1 MKSEKIT
8 TSSFSETGAKS
19 MAKLL
24 TTKYN
29 CIIIDNPKFDK
40 NSGMWI
46 TSYYDPALGKDD
58 ETKIAKKRV
67 FKKHKS

>member
-1 MKSEKIT
+1 
-8 TSSFSETGAKS
+8 
-19 MAKLL
+19 L

-29 CIIIDNPKFDK
+29 CTIIDNPKFDK

-58 ETKIAKKRV
+58 ETKIAKKRIS
-67 FKKHKS
+67 KKQKS

>member
-1 MKSEKIT
+1 MDKIT

-29 CIIIDNPKFDK
+29 CTIIDNPKFDK

-46 TSYYDPALGKDD
+46 TIYRDPLLGKDD
-58 ETKIAKKRV
+58 ETKVAKKRV
-67 FKKHKS
+67 PKK